1 MLDDNPDGT
10 TTEHLETERT
20 TVAREIVDS
29 LSAEGLSLR
38 DATLNA
44 IYEAIRVQV
53 EAGCAID
60 VSALLRSEDQAMV
73 EAVSSLL
80 AEEYRLDGW
89 ERMGVPVRD
98 FSAVAA
104 AYTRDLVLRYQ
115 DAYLRTRMAEV
126 QGEFSQENPL
136 SDTQREAL
144 MEEWKTLLEI
154 RTRLSKELGNRVV

>member
-1 MLDDNPDGT
+1 
-10 TTEHLETERT
+10 
-20 TVAREIVDS
+20 
-29 LSAEGLSLR
+29 
-38 DATLNA
+38 
-44 IYEAIRVQV
+44 
-53 EAGCAID
+53 
-60 VSALLRSEDQAMV
+60 
-73 EAVSSLL
+73 
-80 AEEYRLDGW
+80 
-89 ERMGVPVRD
+89 MGVPVRD

-115 DAYLRTRMAEV
+115 DAYLRTRMAEI